1 MWVWQNLSPWYGG
14 MGANSVDRNSTSSAP
29 HFQLLWWKLISQRRM
44 TKVPTKGLVMILPA
58 DQGNVE
64 VEERDILVC
73 CQFVVVNIY
82 CFQASQHA
90 HRQESVNVIIVLWK
104 ICPPLEILSLQDKWG
119 EHVDLVIIY
128 FYQTIRINFPL
139 QPLQRECS
147 MSQPRA
153 LIDIFTS
160 LERERGE

>member
-1 MWVWQNLSPWYGG
+1 MLSIWRYIYLYL
-14 MGANSVDRNSTSSAP
+14 A
-29 HFQLLWWKLISQRRM
+29 LY
-44 TKVPTKGLVMILPA
+44 
-58 DQGNVE
+58 
-64 VEERDILVC
+64 
-73 CQFVVVNIY
+73 NITI
-82 CFQASQHA
+82 ALT
-90 HRQESVNVIIVLWK
+90 VGPGNVIIVLWK
-104 ICPPLEILSLQDKWG
+104 IQPPLEILSLQDKWG

-147 MSQPRA
+147 MSEPRA